1 MTPKIGD
8 LRTVTQRFD
17 GKEWVLCL
25 QSMPPKELSDEE
37 IELYKHL
44 KWTIEAYR
52 DCAGFENKQLTF
64 HHVCEALDN
73 IDQYQREKENE

>member
-25 QSMPPKELSDEE
+25 QSMPLKELSDDE
-37 IELYKHL
+37 IVKLWFKCGDDEY
-44 KWTIEAYR
+44 TVRRFARAIEKRHGIKTPNGWDNA
-52 DCAGFENKQLTF
+52 FNKAQ
-64 HHVCEALDN
+64 
-73 IDQYQREKENE
+73 EK

>member
-37 IELYKHL
+37 LLIIFRKYFPRTLFSNGFKQFA
-44 KWTIEAYR
+44 KEAI
-52 DCAGFENKQLTF
+52 KKSS
-64 HHVCEALDN
+64 
-73 IDQYQREKENE
+73 EK